1 MQQFGGDAVVTAD
14 ISGER
19 LGAVLRKHEVM
30 RFRPL
35 GRGITGDVDS
45 RDLHVAVSLHEQD
58 RVRHRVQLGPVVPE
72 LRQDRIAVL
81 AELQPGGTGFGTGF
95 HRFGLGKNRR
105 ETVFGDEPGQY
116 VRHELLLRLAGSAV
130 HASVNLLAQLHP
142 SVEHPPLVRQ
152 RGRIVVGLLRAV
164 PAADDALRPPVM
176 AGRQLHALQTLCAQ
190 VDLAA
195 RAAVHHDRRKRRLA
209 PPVAGDQH
217 RGQRHRMLGPDTRTA
232 QIDDHRQL
240 HAASVLPHLLILH
253 PDHRKIA
260 HRLSGFSGIRPDRA
274 VCQHNQQYV
283 KDMLHRVV
291 PPNL

>member
-1 MQQFGGDAVVTAD
+1 
-14 ISGER
+14 
-19 LGAVLRKHEVM
+19 M

-81 AELQPGGTGFGTGF
+81 PELQPGGAGFGTGF

-164 PAADDALRPPVM
+164 PAADDDLRPPVM

-195 RAAVHHDRRKRRLA
+195 RAAVPPRPAETPPRAARRGRPA
-209 PPVAGDQH
+209 Q
-217 RGQRHRMLGPDTRTA
+217 GQRHRMLGRIRAPLKSTTIVSSTLRPFFRT
-232 QIDDHRQL
+232 
-240 HAASVLPHLLILH
+240 S
-253 PDHRKIA
+253 
-260 HRLSGFSGIRPDRA
+260 
-274 VCQHNQQYV
+274 
-283 KDMLHRVV
+283 
-291 PPNL
+291 